1 MKKMTALLALILV
14 PTFVASSTLDCTP
27 AVRRDVAKTA
37 LDLLQIGCIIA
48 NAHLGDVKWV
58 QTTCQISDVLMPD
71 LERIVSE
78 TKSAAKKEVASH
90 ASACSG
96 AVSDAGVSPID
107 GGKK

>member
-1 MKKMTALLALILV
+1 MKKLMAALVLTFPLM
-14 PTFVASSTLDCTP
+14 FVASSTVDCTP

-48 NAHLGDVKWV
+48 NAHYGDTAWV
-58 QTTCQISDVLMPD
+58 AKTCNIADLLMPD

-78 TKSAAKKEVASH
+78 TKSAAKKEVAQH
-90 ASACSG
+90 AAACSG
-96 AVSDAGVSPID
+96 SVGDAGVSVD